1 VAQRV
6 ADAYRDL
13 AVRGVGRS
21 GGGGTISPRQLEI
34 LRLVAKGHSNDEIA
48 QLLNISRQT
57 VKNHLTAAM
66 RVLGARRRG
75 QAVAAAMRAGWLS
88 MP

>member
-1 VAQRV
+1 M
-6 ADAYRDL
+6 
-13 AVRGVGRS
+13 GRS
-21 GGGGTISPRQLEI
+21 DSGGAVSPRQLEI
-34 LRLVAKGHSNDEIA
+34 LRLVAKGHSNEEIA

-66 RVLGARRRG
+66 RALGARRRG